1 MWRPYTTDPAPV
13 RSPQF
18 LPTLAGIVLAL
29 APLGLFPLL
38 DLDPLDPAL
47 EARVG
52 VLAIAVL
59 FPGWAAAAALRSR
72 SVGPVIL
79 VAALVP
85 AAALGYR
92 LLTTGTMAAD
102 AAGDLD
108 AFIALALPPALLGA
122 IGYGLIELAV
132 ATTQR
137 VDPGGVA
144 SRGRNV
150 VAGLAGFVV
159 SGVLLGVIG
168 WLAFGVVGFRLGA

>member
-1 MWRPYTTDPAPV
+1 MWQPYTTDPAPA

-38 DLDPLDPAL
+38 DVDPLDPAL

-52 VLAIAVL
+52 VLTLAVL
-59 FPGWAAAAALRSR
+59 FPGWAAATALRSR

-85 AAALGYR
+85 AAALAYR
-92 LLTTGTMAAD
+92 LLTSGTTAAD

-108 AFIALALPPALLGA
+108 AFLALALPPALLGA

-137 VDPGGVA
+137 LDPGGVA
-144 SRGRNV
+144 NTRRSV
-150 VAGLAGFVV
+150 AAGLAGFVV
-159 SGVLLGVIG
+159 SGTLVGLIG
-168 WLAFGVVGFRLGA
+168 WIAFGVVGFQLAT

>member
-1 MWRPYTTDPAPV
+1 MREPSRPDLAPA

-18 LPTLAGIVLAL
+18 LPTFAGILLAI

-38 DLDPLDPAL
+38 DIDPLDPTP

-52 VLAIAVL
+52 IFALAVL
-59 FPGWAAAAALRSR
+59 FPGWVATTALRSR
-72 SVGPVIL
+72 SVGPVIV

-85 AAALGYR
+85 AASLGY
-92 LLTTGTMAAD
+92 LLLSSGTAAAD

-108 AFIALALPPALLGA
+108 AFLALALPPALLGA

-137 VDPGGVA
+137 IDPGGVA
-144 SRGRNV
+144 SSRRTV
-150 VAGLAGFVV
+150 LAGLAGFVV
-159 SGVLLGVIG
+159 SGAMVGVIG
-168 WLAFGVVGFRLGA
+168 WLTFGVVGFRLAA

>member
-1 MWRPYTTDPAPV
+1 MWQPYQTDPAPA

-18 LPTLAGIVLAL
+18 LPTIVGIVLAL

-38 DLDPLDPAL
+38 EIDPLDPAL

-52 VLAIAVL
+52 VLTLAVL
-59 FPGWAAAAALRSR
+59 FPGWVAATALRSR

-85 AAALGYR
+85 AAGLGYR
-92 LLTTGTMAAD
+92 LLTSGTAAAD

-108 AFIALALPPALLGA
+108 AFLALALPPALLGA
-122 IGYGLIELAV
+122 VGYGLMELAV

-137 VDPGGVA
+137 VDPGGVG
-144 SRGRNV
+144 SRGRRILG
-150 VAGLAGFVV
+150 GLAGFVV
-159 SGVLLGVIG
+159 SGALVGVIG
-168 WLAFGVVGFRLGA
+168 WLAFGVVGFQLTT